1 MEKRMSDYTI
11 SIPDTLYEKA
21 QRVAQQTSQQVD
33 EVIRTKLEGALDEP
47 LFDLPDDE
55 KEELKAM
62 AYLSDDTL
70 WTIAREQMPGTV
82 QERMSVLMTRNTRG
96 TITDAEYMEL
106 TELVERGNRLTL
118 RKAQAMKYLTE
129 RGHKIAADD
138 LKPADE

>member
-1 MEKRMSDYTI
+1 MSDYTI

-21 QRVAQQTSQQVD
+21 QRVAQQTSKQVD
-33 EVIRTKLEGALDEP
+33 DVIRIKLAGALDEP

-70 WTIAREQMPGTV
+70 WTIAREQMQRAL
-82 QERMSVLMTRNTRG
+82 QERMSTLMTKNTHG
-96 TITDAEYMEL
+96 TITDTELVEL

-118 RKAQAMKYLTE
+118 RKAQAMKYLTD
-129 RGHKIAADD
+129 RGHKITLDD
-138 LKPADE
+138 LKPTDE